1 MPPTKQRSNF
11 AMCLT
16 EFGWLFNESQERCAP
31 TRNSPCHCL
40 LGGLT
45 QGQGVCAAGWL
56 SHSHSL
62 VQRGPITDHIVHRFA
77 SEVIPESH
85 PGLRRWHMTAIIGI
99 TVHRAARPPCDVA
112 CAVKFSSMLIIVEH
126 VGVKR
131 CEYPYSI
138 LFPEVSTEPCLRKA
152 NLQTDEF
159 YLLVD

>member
-85 PGLRRWHMTAIIGI
+85 PGLRRWRMTAVIGI
-99 TVHRAARPPCDVA
+99 TVHRAARSPCDVA
-112 CAVKFSSMLIIVEH
+112 CAVKEFSLLIIVES
-126 VGVKR
+126 VDVIR
-131 CEYPYSI
+131 CECRYPIWIVMESME
-138 LFPEVSTEPCLRKA
+138 LFL
-152 NLQTDEF
+152 
-159 YLLVD
+159 

>member
-11 AMCLT
+11 AILTT

-31 TRNSPCHCL
+31 TRNSPCHRL

-45 QGQGVCAAGWL
+45 QGQGVCAASWL

-85 PGLRRWHMTAIIGI
+85 PGLRRWHMTANIGI
-99 TVHRAARPPCDVA
+99 TLHRAARSPCDVA
-112 CAVKFSSMLIIVEH
+112 CAVKKFSLLIIVES
-126 VGVKR
+126 VGVIQD
-131 CEYPYSI
+131 EYLDYI
-138 LFPEVSTEPCLRKA
+138 QFLKELEVLFV
-152 NLQTDEF
+152 
-159 YLLVD
+159 

>member
-1 MPPTKQRSNF
+1 MPIQEGPCVLCETCRKCRQLSSAPTSP
-11 AMCLT
+11 CILLT
-16 EFGWLFNESQERCAP
+16 LDGYSMNRKKRCAP

-112 CAVKFSSMLIIVEH
+112 CAVDEFSRLIIVEA
-126 VGVKR
+126 VGVTRYGHLDCIRFLK
-131 CEYPYSI
+131 E
-138 LFPEVSTEPCLRKA
+138 
-152 NLQTDEF
+152 
-159 YLLVD
+159 

>member
-1 MPPTKQRSNF
+1 
-11 AMCLT
+11 
-16 EFGWLFNESQERCAP
+16 
-31 TRNSPCHCL
+31 
-40 LGGLT
+40 LT

-112 CAVKFSSMLIIVEH
+112 CAVKKFSRLIIVEA
-126 VGVKR
+126 VGVTQDGHLDCVR
-131 CEYPYSI
+131 FRAEG
-138 LFPEVSTEPCLRKA
+138 LEPFSGITNPHMDGIYRLEDSFLVQ
-152 NLQTDEF
+152 LQ
-159 YLLVD
+159 